1 MRPGDF
7 FGFCTSLQKAELMAI
22 GKFSCVKHYADGE
35 LVYSPGDE
43 SNEFFIIN
51 RGLVEI
57 TSELVLSRSSIVLCR
72 GDIFGETGAF
82 TGVRRDQTARACG
95 MVSVQCFAAKDFPE
109 LLRSVPSFVL
119 FLCENMAQRLFQA
132 RATEGACELVGSL
145 INFDMITI
153 YQTIV
158 RSMRTGALLI
168 KDGRGETLAEF
179 YFENGTPRWGR
190 FKHLLGK
197 EAFWQLF
204 MPPHRAWTFSFT
216 RELPLDA
223 EWTEE
228 KSITGSADQMLIE
241 AIQMRDEFESLRKEM
256 RDDSIPLV
264 RKELNFVWPES
275 EPAALRPLAEEIW
288 QIVYSK
294 PMPLVVLCA
303 LCNAC
308 ALRIYQAVAGMLRA
322 DLFASATAEKTDDD
336 FPGAKP
342 DKLSIENCEAPSPSV
357 NAITAQTIPPSAGAQ
372 PADQYPIESV
382 LTS

>member
-1 MRPGDF
+1 MVPGDF

-22 GKFSCVKHYADGE
+22 GKFSGVKHYAEGE

-57 TSELVLSRSSIVLCR
+57 TPEPALPGSSIVFCR
-72 GDIFGETGAF
+72 GEIFGETGAF
-82 TGVRRDQTARACG
+82 TRMQRDQTARACALL
-95 MVSVQCFAAKDFPE
+95 SVQCFAAKDFPE

-119 FLCENMAQRLFQA
+119 FLCENMARRLFQA

-153 YQTIV
+153 YQTII

-168 KDGRGETLAEF
+168 KDERGETLGEF

-190 FKHLLGK
+190 FQHLLGK

-204 MPPHRAWTFSFT
+204 IPPHNAWTFSFS
-216 RELPLDA
+216 RELPLNA

-228 KSITGSADQMLIE
+228 KTITGSADQMLIE
-241 AIQMRDEFESLRKEM
+241 AIQMRDEFDSLRKSM
-256 RDDSIPLV
+256 RDDNVPLV
-264 RKELNFVWPES
+264 RKELNFVWPTG
-275 EPAALRPLAEEIW
+275 EPEVLRPLAEEIW

-294 PMPLVVLCA
+294 PMSLVDLCA
-303 LCNAC
+303 RCNAC
-308 ALRIYQAVAGMLRA
+308 ASKIYQAVAGMLRA
-322 DLFASATAEKTDDD
+322 DLFASATVENADD
-336 FPGAKP
+336 FPGAKSG
-342 DKLSIENCEAPSPSV
+342 KLSNEECEPPSPGVSV
-357 NAITAQTIPPSAGAQ
+357 TTAQKIRPIAGAQ
-372 PADQYPIESV
+372 TADQCQLEST

>member
-1 MRPGDF
+1 MLPGDF
-7 FGFCTSLQKAELMAI
+7 FGFCTSLPKAELMAI
-22 GKFSCVKHYADGE
+22 GKFSCVKHYAEGE

-43 SNEFFIIN
+43 SNEFFVIN

-57 TSELVLSRSSIVLCR
+57 TPEPALPGSSIVFCR
-72 GDIFGETGAF
+72 GDMFGEIGAF
-82 TGVRRDQTARACG
+82 TRKQRDQTARAG
-95 MVSVQCFAAKDFPE
+95 GLLSLQCFAPKDFPE

-119 FLCENMAQRLFQA
+119 FLCENMARRLFQA

-168 KDGRGETLAEF
+168 KDGRGETLGEF
-179 YFENGTPRWGR
+179 YFEKGTPRWGR
-190 FKHLLGK
+190 FQHLLGP

-204 MPPHRAWTFSFT
+204 NPPHKAWTFSFS
-216 RELPLDA
+216 RELPFNA

-256 RDDSIPLV
+256 RDDNVPLV
-264 RKELNFVWPES
+264 RKELNFVWPKN
-275 EPAALRPLAEEIW
+275 EPEALRPLAEEIW

-294 PMPLVVLCA
+294 PMSLVDLCT

-308 ALRIYQAVAGMLRA
+308 ALKVYQAVAGMLRA
-322 DLFASATAEKTDDD
+322 DLFASAILEKTEDL
-336 FPGAKP
+336 PGAKP
-342 DKLSIENCEAPSPSV
+342 GELSIEESQTPSPGVDRKSV
-357 NAITAQTIPPSAGAQ
+357 
-372 PADQYPIESV
+372 V
-382 LTS
+382 